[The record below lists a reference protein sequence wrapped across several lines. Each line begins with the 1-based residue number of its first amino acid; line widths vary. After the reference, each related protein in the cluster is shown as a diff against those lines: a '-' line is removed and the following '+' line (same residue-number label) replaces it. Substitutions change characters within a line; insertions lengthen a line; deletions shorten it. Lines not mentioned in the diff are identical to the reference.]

1 MQTCLAQ
8 RAISSRSSAF
18 VASPVAPVWRVVLA
32 APAVKITAVQ
42 VEAKLKTRKAAA
54 KRIKVTGSGKFMAR
68 RSGKQHMNEK
78 QTRAQKRELSKSFVL
93 ESADVYRAE
102 RCLPYAGN

>member
-1 MQTCLAQ
+1 MANPRALQTGTDAPEWGCHYFWLDCN
-8 RAISSRSSAF
+8 
-18 VASPVAPVWRVVLA
+18 VCSPHRCCSCCCIHCVL
-32 APAVKITAVQ
+32 Q
-42 VEAKLKTRKAAA
+42 AAA

-93 ESADVYRAE
+93 EPADVYKAE
-102 RCLPYAGN
+102 RCLPYAGI